1 MKQQVPRGLYYIDNA
16 FDNDLADLLNEHFAT
31 ANYSPVG
38 TGKNSRKVLHYGY
51 KYDYATGRNGGVAEP
66 FPECI
71 GLLQTVLRI
80 QLEEL
85 GIEHEETFDQCIVN
99 QYLAG
104 QGIGAHTDSRDY
116 GAIIGCF
123 TLPFPE
129 TAQRGMGVLPETAQR
144 GMGVLPETAHGVSPG
159 MMEFELGEDHYSVTT
174 NPRSLYIMSG
184 DARYQWKH
192 SMVAR
197 KSDYVDG
204 KSIPRCTRVSV
215 TFRSVVKK

>member
-38 TGKNSRKVLHYGY
+38 AGKNSRKVLHYGY

-104 QGIGAHTDSRDY
+104 QGIGAHTDSRGY

-144 GMGVLPETAHGVSPG
+144 GKPWYDGV
-159 MMEFELGEDHYSVTT
+159 
-174 NPRSLYIMSG
+174 RI
-184 DARYQWKH
+184 R
-192 SMVAR
+192 
-197 KSDYVDG
+197 
-204 KSIPRCTRVSV
+204 
-215 TFRSVVKK
+215 